1 MKNCYFIIHESF
13 SSPFD
18 NWFPYLRSEIEKR
31 NGVVYTPDLP
41 SGVGYQTYYNWS
53 RVMDVYVQSGLIHE
67 NTILF
72 AHSIAPY
79 LFVSF

>member
-31 NGVVYTPDLP
+31 NGVLENIITVSD
-41 SGVGYQTYYNWS
+41 
-53 RVMDVYVQSGLIHE
+53 YVNE
-67 NTILF
+67 
-72 AHSIAPY
+72 
-79 LFVSF
+79 